1 MITAA
6 ILIKLTADT
15 PGLTLDQNAF
25 WEEAPLQRDGTPAEG
40 VWLVTRGGN
49 QTTARGTNQLTTMDF
64 YVAFKNKTKTEKTIE
79 SISEWIRTN
88 KTICELSGAV
98 GDSRYNFTNIR
109 IRPATTPT
117 NYGAT
122 ENGLIVKM
130 ASAQVY
136 YDINQ

>member
-6 ILIKLTADT
+6 ILIKLTTDT
-15 PGLTLDQNAF
+15 QGLTLDQNAF
-25 WEEAPLQRDGTPAEG
+25 WEEAPLQRDGTPAQG

-49 QTTARGTNQLTTMDF
+49 QTTSRGTNQLTTMDF
-64 YVAFKNKTKTEKTIE
+64 YVAFKDKTKTEKTIQT
-79 SISEWIRTN
+79 ISEWIRNN
-88 KTICELSGAV
+88 KTICELSGTV
-98 GDSRYNFTNIR
+98 GDSRYNFMNIR

>member
-6 ILIKLTADT
+6 ILIKLTTDT
-15 PGLTLDQNAF
+15 QGLTLDQNAF
-25 WEEAPLQRDGTPAEG
+25 WEEAPLQRDGTPAQG

-49 QTTARGTNQLTTMDF
+49 QTTSRGTNQLTTMDF
-64 YVAFKNKTKTEKTIE
+64 YVAFKDKTKTEKTIQT
-79 SISEWIRTN
+79 ISEWIRNN
-88 KTICELSGAV
+88 KTICELSGTV

>member
-6 ILIKLTADT
+6 ILIKLTTDT
-15 PGLTLDQNAF
+15 QGLTLDQNAF
-25 WEEAPLQRDGTPAEG
+25 WEEAPLQRDGTPAQG

-49 QTTARGTNQLTTMDF
+49 QTTGRGTNQLTTMDF
-64 YVAFKNKTKTEKTIE
+64 YVAFKDKTKTEKTIQA
-79 SISEWIRTN
+79 ISEWIRSN
-88 KTICELSGAV
+88 QTICELSGTV

-136 YDINQ
+136 YDIN

>member
-6 ILIKLTADT
+6 ILIKLTTDT
-15 PGLTLDQNAF
+15 QGLTLDQNAF
-25 WEEAPLQRDGTPAEG
+25 WEEAPLQRDGTPAQG

-64 YVAFKNKTKTEKTIE
+64 YVAFKDKTKTEKTIQT
-79 SISEWIRTN
+79 ISEWIRNN
-88 KTICELSGAV
+88 KTICELSGTV